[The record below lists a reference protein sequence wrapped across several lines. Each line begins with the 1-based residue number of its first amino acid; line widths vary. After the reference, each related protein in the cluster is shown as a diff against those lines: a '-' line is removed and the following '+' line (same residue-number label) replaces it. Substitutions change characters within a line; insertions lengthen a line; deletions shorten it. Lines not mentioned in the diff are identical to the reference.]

1 MSRLLLALFTS
12 LLAFSAATC
21 AQNTPAA
28 PATPTRQLT
37 VEELFKKPA
46 LAKPILSRSGKYLAA
61 VAPFKGRLNLLVIN
75 METRKG
81 DLLTSYENFDVV
93 NVHWVG
99 DERLIYSLGLYDAP
113 TGPSSVDGGG
123 LFVVGRIA
131 TFCPFTFARPTV
143 HITRCKRWV
152 CSHILAMCLGYK
164 S

>member
-1 MSRLLLALFTS
+1 MSRLLLTLFTS

-21 AQNTPAA
+21 AQTTPAA
-28 PATPTRQLT
+28 PTRQLT

-46 LAKPILSRSGKYLAA
+46 LANPILSRSGKYLAA

-93 NVHWVG
+93 NVNWVG

-123 LFVVGRIA
+123 LYRL
-131 TFCPFTFARPTV
+131 TARRRFDFIPTV
-143 HITRCKRWV
+143 
-152 CSHILAMCLGYK
+152 A
-164 S
+164 